1 MGDTA
6 YYVKE
11 LAEFIGYSFSFEEEK
26 EGTTEKIVNLRSF
39 ENLSNLDV
47 NKTRKHCPGSAVE
60 MDNNRYFRK
69 GKIGDWKNHL
79 TVEIAEEMD
88 RITEQKFGKNG
99 LTYPSKS

>member
-6 YYVKE
+6 YY
-11 LAEFIGYSFSFEEEK
+11 

-60 MDNNRYFRK
+60 MDSNRYFRK

-88 RITEQKFGKNG
+88 WITEQKFGKYG